1 MLIPYRWIE
10 NKTDDEGVDG
20 VFACVLTWQ
29 NAAPARPFRHS
40 LLGAAFV
47 IDRVTSTVIEIKG
60 SRVSTS
66 KSLARQDLG
75 EARFNERES

>member
-1 MLIPYRWIE
+1 VGRWMSVCGWVGDWGGRQGILEEEKEVEE

-47 IDRVTSTVIEIKG
+47 IDRVTST
-60 SRVSTS
+60 R
-66 KSLARQDLG
+66 
-75 EARFNERES
+75 